1 MTQIIL
7 KKDVD
12 HLGYAGDVVKV
23 KPGYARNF
31 LIPQKFAVMATESNK
46 KIIAENQRQAAHKI
60 AKVIADAKAIAD
72 QLTKTEVKLPV
83 KVGTSGKLFGSIT
96 TLQISRTLKELGFE
110 VDRKDITLKDEIK
123 EIGSYKISIKV
134 HKDVYAEVNLHINR
148 EEEK

>member
-1 MTQIIL
+1 
-7 KKDVD
+7 
-12 HLGYAGDVVKV
+12 
-23 KPGYARNF
+23 
-31 LIPQKFAVMATESNK
+31 MATESNK
-46 KIIAENQRQAAHKI
+46 KIIAENQKQAAHKI
-60 AKVIADAKAIAD
+60 AKVINDAKAIAD
-72 QLTKTEVKLPV
+72 QLSKTEVKLPV

-134 HKDVYAEVNLHINR
+134 HKDVHAEVNLHINR